1 MKARVTHDRRSGSRT
16 LVVRPAKREQ
26 LAYDTAEW
34 LRAHAGEELVDF
46 RYSRDGSTTLY
57 YDVTDLV
64 DLPTY
69 LRAQVSLD
77 QYRRILSGLHAVLA
91 VCTREGIPTSM
102 LRLAP
107 NDVLLTAEGAP
118 RFTLVPL
125 TGVPE
130 QAGSSPSALLHYLAS
145 RHVRFVVPGD
155 ERHAAA
161 LGDFASRNQVL
172 TISAFREFLASDLGI
187 TLGGDS
193 GPLGCASIPGAPERG
208 VGVASAPAPR
218 AAPAA
223 PAAFDPV
230 AMMQHAPSAS
240 QVVAGQ
246 TVAGRVCDAVG
257 GVSPTAGVRAQA
269 VGEARAGREPA
280 HGGVPMADATSATG
294 PAAPEPAA
302 PANGTAL
309 LGAPPS
315 LPGPHAAGPGP
326 AGDHAA
332 ASLVR
337 ESDGECYAL
346 PARSGAISVGRSA
359 ANDVRIDGDG
369 NVSRRHLEV
378 SRARG
383 AYELVDVGSSNGTV
397 VRGRR
402 LAPGVGTCVAAGEP
416 FLIAGERFRIV
427 EG

>member
-1 MKARVTHDRRSGSRT
+1 MKSRVTRDRKSGSRT
-16 LVVRPAKREQ
+16 LVVRPTGREE

-34 LRAHAGEELVDF
+34 LRLQAGEDFVDF
-46 RYSRDGSTTLY
+46 RYTRDGSTALY

-64 DLPTY
+64 DLPSY
-69 LRAQVSLD
+69 LKAQVSLD
-77 QYRRILSGLHAVLA
+77 QYRRILVGLHAVLA

-107 NDVLLTAEGAP
+107 DEVLLTAEGEP

-130 QAGSSPSALLHYLAS
+130 HAGSSPLALLHHLAS
-145 RHVRFVVPGD
+145 RRVKFVVPED
-155 ERHAAA
+155 ERHAVA
-161 LGDFASRNQVL
+161 LGDFASRNKVL

-187 TLGGDS
+187 SLRGDS
-193 GPLGCASIPGAPERG
+193 GSLGGSLDQGVPARGPRVAGAD
-208 VGVASAPAPR
+208 APR
-218 AAPAA
+218 AFPVA

-230 AMMQHAPSAS
+230 AMTRHAPSAS

-257 GVSPTAGVRAQA
+257 GVSPTACGRRRAT
-269 VGEARAGREPA
+269 GETRAEREPA
-280 HGGVPMADATSATG
+280 CGAGVAASA
-294 PAAPEPAA
+294 PAPVPAA
-302 PANGTAL
+302 PAGGTTL
-309 LGAPPS
+309 LGGPS
-315 LPGPHAAGPGP
+315 SLRGGSVTGPDSVGALV
-326 AGDHAA
+326 A

-337 ESDGECYAL
+337 ESDGELYAL
-346 PARSGAISVGRSA
+346 PMREGAISVGRSTT
-359 ANDVRIDGDG
+359 NDVRIDGDS

-378 SRARG
+378 SRVRG

-402 LAPGVGTCVAAGEP
+402 LAPGVGACVAAGEP

-427 EG
+427 EE